1 MGTFQFR
8 LEKVWKHR
16 RSIVDKHSLE
26 VARVNRQV
34 STLSQRIVKIDG
46 DIHLQS
52 CNMVRP
58 GGEDMNPQDLIVET
72 TWLNHLRQLRNEL
85 DQELRTAL
93 QDLERHR
100 SRLEDSWRDLEVL
113 SRLKDRKAQAWQI
126 DQDKKERREMDEIG
140 QIRAFRPRGAKD
152 SP

>member
-26 VARVNRQV
+26 VARVNRKV

-52 CNMVRP
+52 FSMVRA
-58 GGEDMNPQDLIVET
+58 GGQEMNSHALTVET
-72 TWLNHLRQLRNEL
+72 TWLNHLHQMRDEL
-85 DQELRTAL
+85 YQELRTSL

-100 SRLEDSWRDLEVL
+100 SRLADSWRDLEVL
-113 SRLKDRKAQAWQI
+113 SRLKDRKAEVWQT
-126 DQDKKERREMDEIG
+126 DQNKRQRREMDEIG
-140 QIRAFRPRGAKD
+140 QIRAFRPWGTKD